1 MYENIKNFTRNN
13 KSNIIISSVFILSVY
28 LIKLGT
34 LATSIDNEAAIS
46 VSSSLYNAWLSMGRI
61 ALVYLKKVFGVG
73 IYNPFLSMFMLIV
86 LMIFSII
93 TWGMIFDYI
102 KNNKNKYAYWIFISI
117 FFTAPIMAEQLGF
130 VMQAVE
136 VLLGINLVA
145 ISLFYTYRYFID
157 TPKKYYLI
165 ISVILSGIAFSIY
178 QALTTIYVTAAI
190 CLFILY
196 ISRKDVTNP
205 KKIWQVIILN
215 IILFFLSYVVY
226 FVLAKCVLSLLHIE
240 ATKYT
245 GDQVAWGTVPVI
257 QCIKNILKYIK
268 GTVTDNTIFYSKVY
282 VVLAILLVI
291 NAFYGKKEKYD
302 KRYYIYILAIGALLV
317 TPFLMGIILGGQPT
331 KRTAISYPF
340 MLGFSSMYLFEE
352 IRTKIKNKDA
362 ILILMVLVALVP
374 FKQSV
379 LSSRL
384 YYTEYITNKESEIVA
399 TKISNRIEEI
409 TGSYNPKEK
418 IAFIGCMR
426 LNRNN
431 SCYQLEDLEYVGRG
445 FFETSFSTTHGS
457 FLMRNYM
464 ATLGIN
470 YQCPSEDDAKIA
482 EEYAKDMPA
491 WPNKES
497 VKKVDNIVIV
507 KLG

>member
-1 MYENIKNFTRNN
+1 
-13 KSNIIISSVFILSVY
+13 
-28 LIKLGT
+28 
-34 LATSIDNEAAIS
+34 
-46 VSSSLYNAWLSMGRI
+46 
-61 ALVYLKKVFGVG
+61 
-73 IYNPFLSMFMLIV
+73 
-86 LMIFSII
+86 
-93 TWGMIFDYI
+93 
-102 KNNKNKYAYWIFISI
+102 
-117 FFTAPIMAEQLGF
+117 
-130 VMQAVE
+130 
-136 VLLGINLVA
+136 
-145 ISLFYTYRYFID
+145 
-157 TPKKYYLI
+157 
-165 ISVILSGIAFSIY
+165 
-178 QALTTIYVTAAI
+178 
-190 CLFILY
+190 
-196 ISRKDVTNP
+196 
-205 KKIWQVIILN
+205 
-215 IILFFLSYVVY
+215 
-226 FVLAKCVLSLLHIE
+226 
-240 ATKYT
+240 
-245 GDQVAWGTVPVI
+245 
-257 QCIKNILKYIK
+257 
-268 GTVTDNTIFYSKVY
+268 
-282 VVLAILLVI
+282 
-291 NAFYGKKEKYD
+291 
-302 KRYYIYILAIGALLV
+302 
-317 TPFLMGIILGGQPT
+317 MGIILGGQPT

-352 IRTKIKNKDA
+352 IRTKIKNKDV
-362 ILILMVLVALVP
+362 ILILMVLVALIP

-399 TKISNRIEEI
+399 TKISNRIEEV
-409 TGSYNPKEK
+409 TGSYNPEEK

-491 WPNKES
+491 WPNKDS